1 MSSPELSEARYKE
14 KVIRDEL
21 RTVAER
27 MNELSE
33 ELNELQKF
41 SSVRHKRLRKIQNK
55 IIDFMA
61 EENKLIRKQNRSG
74 TKAATP
80 KANIAKM
87 TTKQKQ
93 ELIAALKASLL

>member
-1 MSSPELSEARYKE
+1 
-14 KVIRDEL
+14 
-21 RTVAER
+21 

-41 SSVRHKRLRKIQNK
+41 SSIRHKSLRKIQNK

-61 EENKLIRKQNRSG
+61 EENKLIRKQKRSG
-74 TKAATP
+74 TKTATP